1 MPTPGKHTDYLMVKA
16 DGEEV
21 QVPVATAT
29 GHGEGPTLLV
39 VAGVHGSEYVGI
51 EATSRLFRWVDV
63 NQLNGTLVTVPCLNV
78 PAFYALSMHI
88 NPIDSKNLGDWFPG
102 AGDGTLTERMAHA
115 VFDALV
121 SKADFVLD
129 VHGGDLEEE
138 LVEYSQ
144 VNLTGERCCGLS
156 RGGARART

>member
-51 EATSRLFRWVDV
+51 EADEPALSVGRRQSTERDTRHRALPER
-63 NQLNGTLVTVPCLNV
+63 PCL
-78 PAFYALSMHI
+78 LR
-88 NPIDSKNLGDWFPG
+88 
-102 AGDGTLTERMAHA
+102 TLNAHQPNRQQ
-115 VFDALV
+115 
-121 SKADFVLD
+121 
-129 VHGGDLEEE
+129 EPW
-138 LVEYSQ
+138 
-144 VNLTGERCCGLS
+144 R
-156 RGGARART
+156 